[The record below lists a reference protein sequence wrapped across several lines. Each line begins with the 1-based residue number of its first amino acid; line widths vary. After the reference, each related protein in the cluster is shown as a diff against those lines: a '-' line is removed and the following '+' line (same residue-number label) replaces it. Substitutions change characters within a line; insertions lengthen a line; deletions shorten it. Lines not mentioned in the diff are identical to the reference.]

1 MYNEPSLHSPILWR
15 EGSSIAL
22 NSEGSYFAEEV
33 YVNER
38 ERIKRWEEKEDL
50 IDEIKS
56 VLGHEPQGMRQFLA
70 LMTHPDLV
78 DHVASYFK
86 LLSNQA
92 GKHACQLYEAPWD
105 CAREAEAK
113 YETIKYGWLG
123 AGSGVGFD
131 ESWCEPCR
139 QRVLTGSLD

>member
-1 MYNEPSLHSPILWR
+1 MGFS
-15 EGSSIAL
+15 
-22 NSEGSYFAEEV
+22 FAQEV
-33 YVNER
+33 QLNER
-38 ERIKRWEEKEDL
+38 ERIKRWEEKEDF
-50 IDEIKS
+50 IDEIKA
-56 VLGHEPQGMRQFLA
+56 VLGHEPQGLRQFLGI
-70 LMTHPDLV
+70 LSHPDLIEHTV
-78 DHVASYFK
+78 DFFK
-86 LLSNQA
+86 TVDGQA
-92 GKHACQLYEAPWD
+92 GKHSCELYEFPWS